1 MSMQDPI
8 SDMLTRVRNG
18 QSVAKKEVAMP
29 MSKQKLAIANILKK
43 EGFVNDVVE
52 AANDQ
57 TGHPELVIVLK
68 YHNGKPVITKL
79 TRYSRPALRVYKG
92 KDDLPKVKNG
102 LGVAIISTN
111 QGVMSDREARKR
123 GIGGE
128 ILCFVE

>member
-18 QSVAKKEVAMP
+18 QAVAKKEVAMP
-29 MSKQKLAIANILKK
+29 LSKQKLAIANILKS
-43 EGFVNDVVE
+43 EGFVSDVLEATNDKS
-52 AANDQ
+52 
-57 TGHPELVIVLK
+57 GHPELVVVLK
-68 YHNGKPVITKL
+68 YHNEKPVITKL

-123 GIGGE
+123 GLGGE